1 MPHPPR
7 PSRPVLATSR
17 RSERS
22 SASVAAGFITGML
35 SGLQRAGRDPRPL
48 LEAAGIDLAF
58 AARRIALDRYALL
71 YNLVCTE
78 LDDEGFGLFS
88 RKLPPGCF
96 EFLCRGMLGAATL
109 AEALTRAARFMHI
122 VLPDLAVSVHRDPA
136 RAELRIAE
144 TRSLT
149 PTAADSARVFAFE
162 WLLRLLHG
170 LACWFVGRGVALDE
184 VHFPYPRP
192 AHADDYA
199 LVYTER
205 SEFGSSCLRAF
216 FQGNLL
222 DLPIRR
228 DEAALS
234 VFLEGAPGKITMLYR
249 RDREMVLQVRKLLHA
264 ALPANLALEEVA
276 RRLHL
281 SARTLHRRLEEEG
294 SGFRL
299 IKEAIRRDLALSR
312 LTKTRQP
319 VAELAADLGYADP
332 SAFYRACVGWTG
344 MSPERFREQPGPAA
358 VSAAEPLLQAG
369 TDTQQRVSADT
380 TRPARP
386 DGRI

>member
-1 MPHPPR
+1 MPKPPR
-7 PSRPVLATSR
+7 PSRPVLAASR
-17 RSERS
+17 RAERS
-22 SASVAAGFITGML
+22 NASVAPGFVTGML
-35 SGLQRAGRDPRPL
+35 AGMQRAGRDPRPL
-48 LEAAGIDLAF
+48 LDAAGIDLAF

-71 YNLVCTE
+71 YNLVCAE

-88 RKLPPGCF
+88 RKMPPGCF

-109 AEALTRAARFMHI
+109 AEALARAARFMHI
-122 VLPDLAVSVHRDPA
+122 VLPDLAVSVHRDLTC
-136 RAELRIAE
+136 AELRIAE
-144 TRSLT
+144 TRALT
-149 PTAADSARVFAFE
+149 PAAADSARVFAFE

-205 SEFGSSCLRAF
+205 SVFGSPCLRAF
-216 FQGNLL
+216 FQDNLL

-234 VFLEGAPGKITMLYR
+234 AFLEEAPGKITMLYR
-249 RDREMVLQVRKLLHA
+249 RDREMVLRVRDLLHA

-281 SARTLHRRLEEEG
+281 SPRTLHRRLEEEG

-299 IKEAIRRDLALSR
+299 IKEAIRRDLALTR

-332 SAFYRACVGWTG
+332 SAFYRACLGWTG
-344 MSPERFREQPGPAA
+344 LSPERFREQLGHHAASRTAQTTPSTPPSEPAA
-358 VSAAEPLLQAG
+358 
-369 TDTQQRVSADT
+369 T
-380 TRPARP
+380 TLP